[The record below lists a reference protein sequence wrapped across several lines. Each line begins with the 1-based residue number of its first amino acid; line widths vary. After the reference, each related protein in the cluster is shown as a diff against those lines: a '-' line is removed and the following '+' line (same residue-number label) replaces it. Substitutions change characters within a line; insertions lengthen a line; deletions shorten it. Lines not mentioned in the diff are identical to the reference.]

1 MKNTILPAD
10 VFRSDAVER
19 ADVGIV
25 LGSSDPELLQHRI
38 SAAVVLFKAK
48 RVRTLLLSGDGRS
61 KNPEGRTEADRM
73 REIAVKAG
81 VPETAIVMEDASKD
95 PISTAKEC
103 TRLLKSHQQLQ
114 GTKSAIVVTSAW
126 HTLRT
131 FIILRKH
138 LPHSITLSCFP
149 AAEGCTAKNWQT
161 TPQNRAIVT
170 NELRLIETLLKTG
183 YSLR

>member
-1 MKNTILPAD
+1 
-10 VFRSDAVER
+10 
-19 ADVGIV
+19 
-25 LGSSDPELLQHRI
+25 
-38 SAAVVLFKAK
+38 
-48 RVRTLLLSGDGRS
+48 
-61 KNPEGRTEADRM
+61 M
-73 REIAVKAG
+73 REIAVKSG
-81 VPETAIVMEDASKD
+81 VPETSIVLEDGSTD

-103 TRLLKSHQQLQ
+103 TRLLKNHEQFK
-114 GTKSAIVVTSAW
+114 GTKSAILVTSAW

-138 LPHSITLSCFP
+138 LPHGITLSCSP
-149 AAEGCTAKNWQT
+149 ATEGGTAKNWQT

>member
-1 MKNTILPAD
+1 MKNSILPAD

-19 ADVGIV
+19 ADVAIV
-25 LGSSDPELLQHRI
+25 VGSSDPELLQHRI
-38 SAAVVLFKAK
+38 SAGVTLFIAK
-48 RVRTLLLSGDGRS
+48 RVRLLLLSGDGRG

-81 VPETAIVMEDASKD
+81 VPEPAMVLEDGSKD
-95 PISTAKEC
+95 PVSMAKEC
-103 TRLLKSHQQLQ
+103 TRLLKTHEQFK

-138 LPHSITLSCFP
+138 LPHGITLSCCP
-149 AAEGCTAKNWQT
+149 ATEGCTAKNWQT